1 MLLEATPRDVEV
13 DEIRRHIAACAG
25 VRELHD
31 LHVWT
36 ITSGVNV
43 LSAHV
48 VVAPDADHE
57 AVLDDLQ
64 RCLSGDFAI
73 EHLTFQLETEG
84 RERAERASHR

>member
-1 MLLEATPRDVEV
+1 M
-13 DEIRRHIAACAG
+13 AG
-25 VRELHD
+25 AMNHD
-31 LHVWT
+31 KRLARA
-36 ITSGVNV
+36 G
-43 LSAHV
+43 
-48 VVAPDADHE
+48 PADHE